1 MPPEVPIFH
10 FIKAYHMADRCID
23 CGLCE
28 EACPSK
34 IPVRT
39 LYKEVGKIV
48 SDLFDYKTGEDPEGK
63 SPLNLL
69 GEVTLDLSDVN
80 K

>member
-1 MPPEVPIFH
+1 MVG
-10 FIKAYHMADRCID
+10 RCID

-28 EACPSK
+28 EACPSN

-39 LYKEVGKIV
+39 LYKKVGEIV
-48 SDLFDYKTGEDPEGK
+48 SNMFGYKTGEATEGK
-63 SPLNLL
+63 SPLNIL